1 MINPSSTMIL
11 TVETLA
17 EYEQA
22 MEVIETYLAKGS
34 TNLTEPDLAELQR
47 LSLRV
52 ERYEDEH
59 YPMG

>member
-1 MINPSSTMIL
+1 MIL